1 VRRASIASA
10 LLILVLATSA
20 FGCATGWRSEPGTF
34 CFRQSSREAC
44 AGKKPNTRA
53 GGWSA
58 CSHTLKSLPGVC
70 NLRTFAQFRFVE
82 FRRFEVAGPL
92 GNPGGKVSLRSNSP
106 IIALSIGSPQTDR
119 GPPS

>member
-1 VRRASIASA
+1 MAGGGLQFSRNSTLPPHGLVWCGADPGKLELQPVPSGRTTSNKELILCAA

-58 CSHTLKSLPGVC
+58 CSHT
-70 NLRTFAQFRFVE
+70 
-82 FRRFEVAGPL
+82 
-92 GNPGGKVSLRSNSP
+92 
-106 IIALSIGSPQTDR
+106 
-119 GPPS
+119 